1 MKEYN
6 VITTSASVVVIGI
19 GNEYRRDDRAGI
31 EVVRAIADM
40 CLPDVCVIEHN
51 GDGSSLQDVWSDA
64 RWVIIIDTVCSDNIP
79 GTIYRLRANAD
90 IIPGN
95 FFNYSSHAYSISE
108 AIELAKALHHPVPEV
123 IIYGIE
129 GANFEFGEELT
140 PNVREKIGDL
150 ITRVCQDIER
160 IMQESPVS
168 A

>member
-6 VITTSASVVVIGI
+6 VITAPAPVVVIGI

-31 EVVRAIADM
+31 EVARAIADM
-40 CLPDVCVIEHN
+40 CLPDVCVIEHS
-51 GDGSSLQDVWSDA
+51 GDGSALQDVWGEA
-64 RWVIIIDTVCSDNIP
+64 RWVIIIDTVCSEHAP
-79 GTIYRLRANAD
+79 GTIYRLRANGD

-108 AIELAKALHHPVPEV
+108 AIELSKALHHPVPEV

-129 GANFEFGEELT
+129 GANFEFGEDISPE
-140 PNVREKIGDL
+140 VQEKIAEL
-150 ITRVCQDIER
+150 VTRVSEDIEY